1 MLLSIINVFIQK
13 SEEGDVLLTT
23 AGYIGLVVIMLLFL
37 IAIAAFGKSS
47 KKLKTKQLVFASTAI
62 ALAIVT
68 SFIKFGSLPFGGS
81 ITLFS
86 MFFICFVGYLYG
98 LKVGLLTAIAYGIL
112 QLIIEPYIYH
122 PLQILLDYPLAFGC
136 LGLSGIFGNNKSK
149 TNQYNLLYG
158 YLIGVFGRYVCHVV
172 SGYIFFRNYAPE
184 GWNPMLY
191 TLGYNSTYIVPEA
204 IATVVILFIPSIRN
218 ALIEVKK
225 MAIQD

>member
-1 MLLSIINVFIQK
+1 MLLSIIKVFIK
-13 SEEGDVLLTT
+13 KTEEGEMLLTT
-23 AGYIGLVVIMLLFL
+23 AGYIGLIVLMLLFL
-37 IAIAAFGKSS
+37 SAIVVFNKSN
-47 KKLKTKQLVFASTAI
+47 KKLKTKQLVFAATAI

-122 PLQILLDYPLAFGC
+122 PLQILLDYPFAFGC
-136 LGLSGIFGNNKSK
+136 LGLAGIFSNRK
-149 TNQYNLLYG
+149 TKPNQLNLLYG
-158 YLIGVFGRYVCHVV
+158 YLLGVFGRYVCHVI

-184 GWNPMLY
+184 GLNPMLY
-191 TLGYNSTYIVPEA
+191 TLGYNLTYILPEA
-204 IATVVILFIPSIRN
+204 IATLVILFIPSIRN
-218 ALIEVKK
+218 AFIEVKK